1 LESDITQPAND
12 EYVIE
17 FTPLALEMLAE
28 VKDKRHQQSLSDR
41 IEKLKTEPE
50 KQGKS
55 LVDELKGYRSIR
67 AVGQRYRIIYKVERE
82 KVVVLV
88 VGMGIIAFLVWMKY
102 RLGQTTVGSP
112 TVFSNPNCI

>member
-1 LESDITQPAND
+1 
-12 EYVIE
+12 
-17 FTPLALEMLAE
+17 MLTE
-28 VKDKRHQQSLSDR
+28 IKDKRHQQTLSDR

-82 KVVVLV
+82 RVVVLV
-88 VGMGIIAFLVWMKY
+88 VGMGIRKEGDKGDIYALMEKL
-102 RLGQTTVGSP
+102 LGE
-112 TVFSNPNCI
+112 